1 MAAENAAKK
10 KENEN
15 MKRIID
21 YKKEWEQLVYKTA
34 VINDPHIV
42 PMEPYVVMHF
52 LEDIGAPEPWK
63 AADQEKIEKAVSE
76 LPEQEQIEFMRLF
89 SEVEKMT
96 ES

>member
-1 MAAENAAKK
+1 
-10 KENEN
+10 

-21 YKKEWEQLVYKTA
+21 YKKEWEQLVYKT
-34 VINDPHIV
+34 NDPHIV

-89 SEVEKMT
+89 SEVRKMT